1 MALVIDPVCGMEFDH
16 RSASARSR
24 YQDRTYHFCH
34 PVCKDI
40 FDSDPA
46 LFVSEEDETDDD
58 LAAREVDAHPQ
69 TPNLDVAWET
79 RSL

>member
-16 RSASARSR
+16 RSASARSVYR
-24 YQDRTYHFCH
+24 GRTYHFCH

-46 LFVSEEDETDDD
+46 HYVSQQGEQGID
-58 LAAREVDAHPQ
+58 LAALQVDARPQ
-69 TPNLDVAWET
+69 TPKLDVEWET
-79 RSL
+79 RSR